1 MGYSPREYREFGRNT
16 HMTTTYDCSHMSN
29 HIWLITYD
37 HFCWYMIAH
46 IWPHV
51 YDHICDTHMIAI
63 FCSHMSAR
71 IWSYA
76 SMSNVCWYMMLVY
89 ECSHMIAHIWSY
101 ACTHMWCWYMSS
113 HMNIPLSHIRFPIE
127 MFLSRFLDHLC
138 WQLGSATIQRNDDKS
153 LTTWN
158 WRFKKKSKICLTDLF
173 KRCQWVLQTTFEVII
188 M

>member
-1 MGYSPREYREFGRNT
+1 
-16 HMTTTYDCSHMSN
+16 MTTTYDCSHMSN

-63 FCSHMSAR
+63 FCSHMSAH

-127 MFLSRFLDHLC
+127 MLNFRH
-138 WQLGSATIQRNDDKS
+138 
-153 LTTWN
+153 LTTPVAIFFLQNLIFWFLRADE
-158 WRFKKKSKICLTDLF
+158 WPSCLFLITKL
-173 KRCQWVLQTTFEVII
+173 VLSA
-188 M
+188 